1 MRSVTHIIFLEYRV
15 QITEYNSMRS
25 VTYIIFLEYRVQ
37 ITEYNSVRS
46 VTHIIFCML
55 FFVSEL
61 LPASFLD
68 SSCTLDSGLCTLIQ
82 RFVHLFSSV
91 LTVAHCE
98 DYGCTTANDVAA
110 SIEHGD

>member
-1 MRSVTHIIFLEYRV
+1 MR
-15 QITEYNSMRS
+15 N
-25 VTYIIFLEYRVQ
+25 VTYIIL
-37 ITEYNSVRS
+37 
-46 VTHIIFCML
+46 CMLL

-68 SSCTLDSGLCTLIQ
+68 SSCTLYSELCTLIQ
-82 RFVHLFSSV
+82 RFVHLFCSV

-110 SIEHGD
+110 GIEHGD